1 MGKAFKY
8 NNWKCYSYS
17 SLLSLGELV
26 VRCSKKTF
34 KKTESGKTIFWVQI
48 DMLKLVKRGWAISS
62 PQLLQRMEVSFC
74 ERRCCWQKLS
84 LEFRKQHRWQK
95 QKIIKGSE
103 ECVKY
108 TGFCLMKDRLSDL
121 KNELT
126 TLNRVLLKNQQ
137 FFINCDF
144 FHFPSLNYWN
154 VSNQQ
159 LCIYIN

>member
-1 MGKAFKY
+1 MEVLLIF
-8 NNWKCYSYS
+8 
-17 SLLSLGELV
+17 LSLVLRRTCPKVLKENWIREDHFLDANRYAKV
-26 VRCSKKTF
+26 
-34 KKTESGKTIFWVQI
+34 GKG
-48 DMLKLVKRGWAISS
+48 GWAISS

-108 TGFCLMKDRLSDL
+108 TGFCLMKDKLSDL
-121 KNELT
+121 KNKLT
-126 TLNRVLLKNQQ
+126 TLNRALLKNQQ

-154 VSNQQ
+154 VSDQQ
-159 LCIYIN
+159 LCIYIH